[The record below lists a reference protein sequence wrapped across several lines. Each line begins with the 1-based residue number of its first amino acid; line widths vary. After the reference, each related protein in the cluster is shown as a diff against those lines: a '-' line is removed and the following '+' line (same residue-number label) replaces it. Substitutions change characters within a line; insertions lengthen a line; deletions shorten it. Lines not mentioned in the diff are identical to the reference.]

1 MLLNSA
7 SQKMD
12 RKLEMKRWW
21 INLNTKIKINKRR
34 SCSNLNVLESK
45 RIIYTWAIMHS
56 WKKLNSRS
64 FRYYYV
70 CSAALQGL
78 QHANIAARNIRWIL
92 HTLSPLIHIHKYTL
106 NYKPLLLLSSQR
118 IKSATFLSASET
130 WLVNRVINL
139 IGSCFFLCVCV
150 WLVLISWILLIPKI
164 SKIHMLYILHL
175 YSNNSI
181 SLRVNIRFYLT

>member
-78 QHANIAARNIRWIL
+78 QCANIAARNIRWIL
-92 HTLSPLIHIHKYTL
+92 HTLSPLIHVLPRCKRCATPAHVAACNMQHTHPLTHIHTL
-106 NYKPLLLLSSQR
+106 LVNIHSLIILFSLLSSDKRR
-118 IKSATFLSASET
+118 ISGQTVRS
-130 WLVNRVINL
+130 
-139 IGSCFFLCVCV
+139 
-150 WLVLISWILLIPKI
+150 
-164 SKIHMLYILHL
+164 SKK
-175 YSNNSI
+175 
-181 SLRVNIRFYLT
+181 R